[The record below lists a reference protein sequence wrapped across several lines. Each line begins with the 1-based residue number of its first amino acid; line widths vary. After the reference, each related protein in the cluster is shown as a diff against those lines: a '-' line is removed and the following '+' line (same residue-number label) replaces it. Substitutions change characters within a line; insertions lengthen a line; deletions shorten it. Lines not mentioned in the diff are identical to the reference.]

1 MREEVVDSNQLL
13 DVEFDENSLRG
24 VLDQYNWYPQAM
36 KREYGPCRIWI
47 QDKMFPPMND
57 VRRHWWKHYT
67 NEFDHNTN
75 LYILL
80 KKMYCP
86 HRHEQPTKI
95 MTKWFKHITNNVA
108 TNHWAKT
115 TKPLLPSAHLNIE
128 IDSDQYSFLNPT
140 MQDVLLST
148 LEMDSYGDNAKK
160 KRACRCMCM
169 VDGSAKSYSKQ
180 LNSASRMDKYT
191 DQNALIGILA
201 ALRLETDEAKKK
213 AKEKKATD
221 MEEKQRNKIANEI
234 RKQQEKDNTMPSILE
249 DINKGLAF
257 VQSKNMPRLKQILLY
272 YYNMN
277 ETELNKLK
285 RNGLDALITT
295 KMTKE
300 SNNVDTTT
308 TYYNE

>member
-1 MREEVVDSNQLL
+1 
-13 DVEFDENSLRG
+13 
-24 VLDQYNWYPQAM
+24 
-36 KREYGPCRIWI
+36 
-47 QDKMFPPMND
+47 
-57 VRRHWWKHYT
+57 
-67 NEFDHNTN
+67 
-75 LYILL
+75 
-80 KKMYCP
+80 
-86 HRHEQPTKI
+86 
-95 MTKWFKHITNNVA
+95 
-108 TNHWAKT
+108 
-115 TKPLLPSAHLNIE
+115 
-128 IDSDQYSFLNPT
+128 
-140 MQDVLLST
+140 
-148 LEMDSYGDNAKK
+148 
-160 KRACRCMCM
+160 MCM

-234 RKQQEKDNTMPSILE
+234 RKQQEKDNAMPSILE

-272 YYNMN
+272 YYNVN

-295 KMTKE
+295 KMTEE

-308 TYYNE
+308 TTYYNE

>member
-1 MREEVVDSNQLL
+1 MRS
-13 DVEFDENSLRG
+13 
-24 VLDQYNWYPQAM
+24 
-36 KREYGPCRIWI
+36 
-47 QDKMFPPMND
+47 
-57 VRRHWWKHYT
+57 
-67 NEFDHNTN
+67 
-75 LYILL
+75 
-80 KKMYCP
+80 
-86 HRHEQPTKI
+86 
-95 MTKWFKHITNNVA
+95 FKHIINDVA

-160 KRACRCMCM
+160 KRARRRMCM

-180 LNSASRMDKYT
+180 LNSASRMEKYT

-234 RKQQEKDNTMPSILE
+234 RKQQEKDNAMPSILD

-257 VQSKNMPRLKQILLY
+257 VQSKNMTRLKQILLY
-272 YYNMN
+272 YYNVN